1 VPGCPE
7 FPKESRGEGAAGRR
21 LPNAA
26 TPRRRR
32 SPASAFETAPA
43 HSHSRARPPPTSSDL
58 LRPPEPAEP
67 FGNSG
72 SADGHAHP
80 GPVFARLR
88 DGAVPGCPEFPKGI
102 RDEGAQGER
111 GQRCRTKGHRAT
123 GRRDGARG
131 DRRPAAP
138 GERRRGSGAGGG
150 APGPRVSGRRR
161 PARRRLRLPRG
172 PRPSCATRAPPRSS
186 RPRALRREPCG
197 CRRAAP
203 GVRGG
208 PA

>member
-1 VPGCPE
+1 MPGCPE

-58 LRPPEPAEP
+58 RNLRNLSEIQEVLTGMRIPDPYSRGCETVPYP
-67 FGNSG
+67 GVLNFLKGSG
-72 SADGHAHP
+72 TKGRRAKGVRGA
-80 GPVFARLR
+80 GRRGTARP
-88 DGAVPGCPEFPKGI
+88 GAVTAHGVI
-102 RDEGAQGER
+102 A
-111 GQRCRTKGHRAT
+111 GQ
-123 GRRDGARG
+123 
-131 DRRPAAP
+131 
-138 GERRRGSGAGGG
+138 RRRGSGAGGE
-150 APGPRVSGRRR
+150 APDPRVSGRRR

-186 RPRALRREPCG
+186 HPRARRREPCG

-203 GVRGG
+203 GVPGG